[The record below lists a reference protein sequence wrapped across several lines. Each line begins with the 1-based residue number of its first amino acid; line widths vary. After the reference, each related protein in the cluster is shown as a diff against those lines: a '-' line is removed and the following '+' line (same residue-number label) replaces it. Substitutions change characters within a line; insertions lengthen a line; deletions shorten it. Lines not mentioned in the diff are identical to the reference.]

1 MYLCLADV
9 CRVWRSLIESGVGP
23 LSVVEANSI
32 VDDLF
37 RLEAI
42 GELMQI
48 DCLLLQGS
56 LEPLD
61 ENVVQVAAPPI
72 PRDFNIGL
80 RQCRDPIYSQILT
93 TMIRIHDLGHAI
105 FGDGFVQ
112 RFNRNP
118 GIHRI

>member
-9 CRVWRSLIESGVGP
+9 CRVWRSLIESGVRP
-23 LSVVEANSI
+23 LSFVKANSI

-48 DCLLLQGS
+48 DFLLLQGS
-56 LEPLD
+56 REPLD
-61 ENVVQVAAPPI
+61 ENVVQVGAPPI

-80 RQCRDPIYSQILT
+80 RQCRDPIYSQTMTFMIL
-93 TMIRIHDLGHAI
+93 IHDLGHVI

-112 RFNRNP
+112 RFNRNS
-118 GIHRI
+118 GIHLI